1 MTSVFSLPKGPPPPY
16 VQATHR
22 HSIPEH
28 TNLQS
33 QHVEKRT
40 ETNSTNKRPSSPLD
54 DNVCSWRGGLK
65 GIFVK
70 NRYFGQ
76 SNWMNFRSPFSVVKR
91 VVIKHECDP
100 ATEVYKLTHKCK
112 AASREIKAQD
122 KIALHMHIASHPSDH
137 VPPREMADKLV
148 QSYMQTFGSIYRVL
162 HIPKFKEE
170 YESYWSDPQTKTRA
184 HVVAKLLLVMAI
196 GTVFQPRQ
204 EAFVLRSSALQWI
217 YVAQTWVTT
226 PFDKCRLSI
235 EVIQLQC
242 LVVFARLV
250 HDVDGDLLR
259 LSAASLLQTAMQIGL
274 HIDAEINSFPD
285 ISPQEVQLRRNLW
298 ATVLEIVVQM
308 SVDSGGIPLIRAT
321 DYDCKAPVNV
331 DDINFKHDMDGFVS
345 SIQPPSVFTD
355 SSLQVM
361 LTQSLPIRLQIAAF
375 VNDFR
380 YDFTTYEQTMT
391 LSDELSRFCASN
403 TATFQSLKSSS
414 RSPTEFQTYMIE
426 LLTHQYLFA
435 LHFPY
440 ATKAKT
446 DHKYYYSRKICLDI
460 ARLFLPNP
468 SQMTEHAYTNLRL
481 WGGGIFRAAPL
492 QAATFIADEMIY
504 QIGSDTSSLFTREK
518 NLLDGRKDLR
528 RYVEEYIGSTIDRM
542 KLGHTNFR
550 PYVMVSALL
559 TQIDALI
566 VGQPVEE
573 KILETIKDRLITAHD
588 VLRGCLPHLPRE
600 NEPSDSEAQ
609 SYAVNSPG
617 SLQDA
622 VRQLT
627 PPLLLTSDSK
637 LIRSRFV
644 ITRWML
650 ITLPTWNGGSS
661 LEMWIHL
668 HNSMQIRMDL

>member
-1 MTSVFSLPKGPPPPY
+1 MTSVFSLPKGPPPSY
-16 VQATHR
+16 VQATHH

-28 TNLQS
+28 TKVTSQQS
-33 QHVEKRT
+33 QHVEKRP
-40 ETNSTNKRPSSPLD
+40 ETGSTNKRPSTPLD

-76 SNWMNFRSPFSVVKR
+76 SNWMNFRSPFSAIKR

-100 ATEVYKLTHKCK
+100 TTEVYKLTHKCK

-122 KIALHMHIASHPSDH
+122 KISLHMHIASHPSDH

-162 HIPKFKEE
+162 HIPKFQEE
-170 YESYWSDPQTKTRA
+170 YESYWSNPQMRSQA

-217 YVAQTWVTT
+217 YVAHTWVTT
-226 PFDKCRLSI
+226 PVDKCRLSI

-242 LVVFARLV
+242 LLVFARLV

-259 LSAASLLQTAMQIGL
+259 LSAASLLQIAMQIGL
-274 HIDAEINSFPD
+274 HIDAEINSFPG
-285 ISPQEVQLRRNLW
+285 ISPQEIQLRRNLW

-308 SVDSGGIPLIRAT
+308 SVDSGGVPLIRAT
-321 DYDCKAPVNV
+321 DYDCKPPVNIDDV
-331 DDINFKHDMDGFVS
+331 DFKNDMDGFVS
-345 SIQPPSVFTD
+345 SIEPPEVFTH

-380 YDFTTYEQTMT
+380 YDSMTYEQTMA
-391 LSDELSRFCASN
+391 LSDKLSTFCASN
-403 TATFQSLKSSS
+403 STTFQALKSSPQHPS
-414 RSPTEFQTYMIE
+414 EFQTHIIE

-446 DHKYYYSRKICLDI
+446 DHTYYYSRKICLDI
-460 ARLFLPNP
+460 ARLFLPNS
-468 SQMTEHAYTNLRL
+468 SQMTDYAYTHLRL

-504 QIGSDTSSLFTREK
+504 QIETDTSSLFTREK

-528 RYVEEYIGSTIDRM
+528 RYVEEYVESTMDRM

-550 PYVMVSALL
+550 PYVMLSALL
-559 TQIDALI
+559 AQIDALI
-566 VGQPVEE
+566 AGQPVEE
-573 KILETIKDRLITAHD
+573 NILQTIKDRLTIAHQ
-588 VLRGCLPHLPRE
+588 VLRGCLPRWPRE
-600 NEPSDSEAQ
+600 HDSSESEAQ
-609 SYAVNSPG
+609 SRAVNSV
-617 SLQDA
+617 SSQDA
-622 VRQLT
+622 VRK
-627 PPLLLTSDSK
+627 PAFPLLLTSETK
-637 LIRSRFV
+637 LIVLADS
-644 ITRWML
+644 
-650 ITLPTWNGGSS
+650 
-661 LEMWIHL
+661 
-668 HNSMQIRMDL
+668 

>member
-1 MTSVFSLPKGPPPPY
+1 MP
-16 VQATHR
+16 A
-22 HSIPEH
+22 E
-28 TNLQS
+28 
-33 QHVEKRT
+33 E
-40 ETNSTNKRPSSPLD
+40 NKPSSPLD

-70 NRYFGQ
+70 DRYFGQ
-76 SNWMNFRSPFSVVKR
+76 SNWMNFRSPFSAVKR
-91 VVIKHECDP
+91 VVVKHEFDP
-100 ATEVYKLTHKCK
+100 TTEVYKLTHKCK

-122 KIALHMHIASHPSDH
+122 KIALHMHLASHPSDH

-148 QSYMQTFGSIYRVL
+148 QSYMQTFGSIYRIL
-162 HIPKFKEE
+162 HIPKFQEE
-170 YESYWSDPQTKTRA
+170 YESYWSNPQTSSQA
-184 HVVAKLLLVMAI
+184 HVVAKILLVMAI

-217 YVAQTWVTT
+217 YVAHTWVTT
-226 PFDKCRLSI
+226 PFDKCRLSV

-242 LVVFARLV
+242 LLVFARLV

-259 LSAASLLQTAMQIGL
+259 LTAASLLQTAMQIGL
-274 HIDAEINSFPD
+274 HIDAEINAFPN
-285 ISPQEVQLRRNLW
+285 IPPQEIQLRRNLW

-308 SVDSGGIPLIRAT
+308 SVDSGGIPLIRAA
-321 DYDCKAPVNV
+321 DYDCKPPVNI
-331 DDINFKHDMDGFVS
+331 DDMEFKHDMDRFVL
-345 SIQPPSVFTD
+345 SIQPPDVFTD

-361 LTQSLPIRLQIAAF
+361 LTQSLPVRLQIAAF

-380 YDFTTYEQTMT
+380 YNFSTYEQTMA
-391 LSDELSRFCASN
+391 LSEELSQICASN

-414 RSPTEFQTYMIE
+414 RSPSEFQTYMME

-446 DHKYYYSRKICLDI
+446 DHRYYYSRKICLDI
-460 ARLFLPNP
+460 ARLFLPSC
-468 SQMTEHAYTNLRL
+468 SQMTDYAYTNLRL

-504 QIGSDTSSLFTREK
+504 QIETDTSSLFTKEK
-518 NLLDGRKDLR
+518 TLLDGRKDLR
-528 RYVEEYIGSTIDRM
+528 RYVEEYIESTMDRM

-559 TQIDALI
+559 AQIDALI
-566 VGQPVEE
+566 AGQPVEE
-573 KILETIKDRLITAHD
+573 KILETIKDRLIIAHG
-588 VLRGCLPHLPRE
+588 VLRGCLPHTPPE

-609 SYAVNSPG
+609 PYVINGAG

-622 VRQLT
+622 
-627 PPLLLTSDSK
+627 
-637 LIRSRFV
+637 IRD
-644 ITRWML
+644 
-650 ITLPTWNGGSS
+650 
-661 LEMWIHL
+661 
-668 HNSMQIRMDL
+668 NSMGADNHANMEWWFLSGDVDTFA

>member
-16 VQATHR
+16 VQATHQR
-22 HSIPEH
+22 EH
-28 TNLQS
+28 TKVTNQPN
-33 QHVEKRT
+33 HRVEKEIRT
-40 ETNSTNKRPSSPLD
+40 SPDRRLSPPFD

-70 NRYFGQ
+70 DRYFGQ

-91 VVIKHECDP
+91 VVVKHEFDP
-100 ATEVYKLTHKCK
+100 STEVYKLTQKCK
-112 AASREIKAQD
+112 AASREIKAQE
-122 KIALHMHIASHPSDH
+122 KIALHMHLASHPSDH

-148 QSYMQTFGSIYRVL
+148 QSYMQTFGSIYRIL
-162 HIPKFKEE
+162 HIPKFEE
-170 YESYWSDPQTKTRA
+170 DYESYWSTPHTGSQA

-196 GTVFQPRQ
+196 GTVFQPQQ

-226 PFDKCRLSI
+226 PFEKCRLNI

-242 LVVFARLV
+242 LLVFARLV

-274 HIDAEINSFPD
+274 HIDAEENAFPN
-285 ISPQEVQLRRNLW
+285 ICPQEIQLRRNLW

-308 SVDSGGIPLIRAT
+308 SVDSGGIPLIRTT
-321 DYDCKAPVNV
+321 DYDCKPPLNI
-331 DDINFKHDMDGFVS
+331 DDVVFKHDMNGLIS
-345 SIQPPSVFTD
+345 SQPVDVYTD
-355 SSLQVM
+355 SSLQAM

-380 YDFTTYEQTMT
+380 YDSSTYEQTMA
-391 LSDELSRFCASN
+391 LSGELSNFCASN
-403 TATFQSLKSSS
+403 TAIFQSLKGSS
-414 RSPTEFQTYMIE
+414 RLPTEFQTYMIE

-446 DHKYYYSRKICLDI
+446 NHKYYYSRKICLDV
-460 ARLFLPNP
+460 ARLFLPRS
-468 SQMTEHAYTNLRL
+468 SQMTDHSYTNLRL

-504 QIGSDTSSLFTREK
+504 QIESDTSSLFTREK

-528 RYVEEYIGSTIDRM
+528 RYVEEYVESTIDRM

-550 PYVMVSALL
+550 PYVMLSALL
-559 TQIDALI
+559 TQIDALLAEE
-566 VGQPVEE
+566 PVED
-573 KILETIKDRLITAHD
+573 KILETIKDRLIIANE
-588 VLRGCLPHLPRE
+588 VLRACLPHSPRE
-600 NEPSDSEAQ
+600 YAPSDTEAQ
-609 SYAVNSPG
+609 SYAVNSAV

-622 VRQLT
+622 
-627 PPLLLTSDSK
+627 
-637 LIRSRFV
+637 IR
-644 ITRWML
+644 
-650 ITLPTWNGGSS
+650 NNS
-661 LEMWIHL
+661 LNPDYPA
-668 HNSMQIRMDL
+668 NSEWWFLSGDVDTFA